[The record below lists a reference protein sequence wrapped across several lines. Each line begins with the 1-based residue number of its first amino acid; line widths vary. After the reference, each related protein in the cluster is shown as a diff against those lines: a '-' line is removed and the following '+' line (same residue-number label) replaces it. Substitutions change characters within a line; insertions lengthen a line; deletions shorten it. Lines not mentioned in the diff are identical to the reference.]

1 MYINICIFCLSI
13 CLVSYSFSFQLFKI
27 FMRPVV
33 DYSFYIQQMLSFT
46 DCMHLTDNPIQLK
59 GLGNVQKWSL
69 VCAALPF

>member
-1 MYINICIFCLSI
+1 
-13 CLVSYSFSFQLFKI
+13 
-27 FMRPVV
+27 MRPVV